1 MRPRKGKSWYGL
13 APVVTP
19 TPLLSTKTCK
29 FTGDSESTH
38 RSVDSKDR
46 YSSAYGPARDCG
58 RTLTKPYREGMPPRV
73 FSQKSLQ
80 AIENKGMECE
90 KERKERQRGGKLL
103 RTWGLPPRP
112 GRGRQEHRGDG
123 KDAQRAENGT
133 DIDVT

>member
-1 MRPRKGKSWYGL
+1 
-13 APVVTP
+13 
-19 TPLLSTKTCK
+19 
-29 FTGDSESTH
+29 
-38 RSVDSKDR
+38 
-46 YSSAYGPARDCG
+46 
-58 RTLTKPYREGMPPRV
+58 MPPRV

-123 KDAQRAENGT
+123 ATRIAEGIRMHRRGDGKYAQRAENGT